1 MYKFIVEIEKSRSG
15 ELKTF
20 LEDTGAEVDLVLRK
34 GMSFPDLLMVGL
46 ESIQVLDVLRR
57 WYKEK
62 RERDNSFEI
71 KFYKHSEIG
80 IKGSD
85 EIKNW
90 DSESLE
96 ELKRALEN

>member
-1 MYKFIVEIEKSRSG
+1 MYRFIVEVEKPHSE
-15 ELKTF
+15 ELKVI
-20 LEDTGAEVDLVLRK
+20 LVNSKAEVDLVLRK
-34 GMSFPDLLMVGL
+34 GLSFPDLLMVGL
-46 ESIQVLDVLRR
+46 ESIQVLDVLRK

-62 RERDNSFEI
+62 KEKDSSFQI

-90 DSESLE
+90 ESKSLG
-96 ELKRALEN
+96 ELKRILEG